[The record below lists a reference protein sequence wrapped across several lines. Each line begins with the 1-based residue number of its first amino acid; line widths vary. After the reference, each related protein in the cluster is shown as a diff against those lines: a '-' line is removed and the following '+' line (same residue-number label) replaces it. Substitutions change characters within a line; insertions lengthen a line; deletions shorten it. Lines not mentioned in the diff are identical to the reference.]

1 MNKEDPQVISIVTTG
16 TVTDISEPDF
26 CSNSK
31 EGQFED
37 TKVPQNLKE
46 EDEESLL
53 STVESNNQDVDLNN
67 LDLSEYCVSS
77 DAETEKMG
85 DNDIQDL
92 DGMRPNVSDLVK
104 DIQED
109 DGHLSDQ
116 KRELEEENTEEIQD
130 RKRTKLEDTGPVE
143 TIPKETPVATEQ
155 HSSHHDDDEN
165 EAGDEGEGEDDDE
178 EEEEETKRVNEI
190 PKREPEQVSVPEM
203 MGQDIKELEQAADEE
218 EEEEVEE
225 DQIEEDEEDNQ
236 VEGIVTRNEDELN
249 QQLEPSVES
258 EDLAKIDSGNLLNAN
273 IEENQDFKPIS
284 PMPSPI
290 EIEQQR
296 LNALKEIT
304 GIEYKF
310 AELRQR
316 LYENKLLKLQTEL
329 QMCLE
334 GSHPELQT
342 YYQKIASIRDYKLR
356 RAYQRQKYELQC
368 IDKGT
373 RATRTFIHQGFYCQ
387 AADLRSQL
395 LTETTQKWYD
405 INKERRDMDVYVPE
419 ISYHVPIKIGGKTLS
434 CITGYAGPAQQ
445 RYPGEPLAEDLECE
459 NINFRYRSNAV
470 DKLEVIVDRMRLNN
484 ELSDLEGLKKYF
496 EAFPGAPNLS
506 GLRDSEIYDDLR
518 EMQLQR

>member
-1 MNKEDPQVISIVTTG
+1 MNKEDPQIISIATTG
-16 TVTDISEPDF
+16 NVTDIAEPDF
-26 CSNSK
+26 NSNSK
-31 EGQFED
+31 EGHFED
-37 TKVPQNLKE
+37 TKDLPKHKE

-53 STVESNNQDVDLNN
+53 STVESNIQDSDLNN

-92 DGMRPNVSDLVK
+92 DGMRPNISDLVK

-109 DGHLSDQ
+109 DGNLSDL
-116 KRELEEENTEEIQD
+116 KRDIEDVNTEEMQD
-130 RKRTKLEDTGPVE
+130 RKRTKLEITETAE
-143 TIPKETPVATEQ
+143 TISKETPVGAGQT
-155 HSSHHDDDEN
+155 SHHDDDEN
-165 EAGDEGEGEDDDE
+165 EAGDDGEGEDDDE
-178 EEEEETKRVNEI
+178 EEDEESSKRVNEI
-190 PKREPEQVSVPEM
+190 PKESEQVSETGM
-203 MGQDIKELEQAADEE
+203 MVQDIKEQEQAADE

-225 DQIEEDEEDNQ
+225 DQIEDDDEEEDNQ
-236 VEGIVTRNEDELN
+236 IEEIVTIDENDLK
-249 QQLEPSVES
+249 QQHEPSVES
-258 EDLAKIDSGNLLNAN
+258 EDLVKTDSGILLNRN
-273 IEENQDFKPIS
+273 KEKNQDFKPIS

-304 GIEYKF
+304 DIEYKF

-373 RATRTFIHQGFYCQ
+373 RATRMFIHQEFYCQ
-387 AADLRSQL
+387 ATDLRNQL

-445 RYPGEPLAEDLECE
+445 RYPGEPLSEDLECE

-484 ELSDLEGLKKYF
+484 ELSDLEGLKRYF
-496 EAFPGAPNLS
+496 KAFPGAPNLS
-506 GLRDSEIYDDLR
+506 GLRDSEIYDDLQ
-518 EMQLQR
+518 ELQLQR